1 MLDTAFNVLKMI
13 EDNSYEAYIVGGFV
27 RDYIMGIKSNDVDI
41 TTNAKPKDLIKI
53 FPNANIDNEVYGSV
67 IVYLNNIRF
76 EITTY
81 RDEGNYLDNR
91 HPDTV
96 NYVDDLKIDLK
107 RRDFTINTICM
118 DKEGNIV
125 DLLNSR
131 SDIDNK
137 IIKTVIEPLESFK
150 IDSLRI
156 LRAIRFATT
165 LDFELALDV
174 KEAIMQSKYL
184 LKDLSINRKKSE
196 LDKIFSSPNIE
207 KGIKLIKELDLI
219 DVLYLDNINKVKP
232 CSQVIG
238 IWTMLDVDNIYPFTR
253 NELKLMK
260 DIRESIKN
268 NPLAFTTLYYYDLY
282 PCTVA
287 GEILS
292 IPKKEIMDNYKSM
305 PIHKRSDIVIDSY
318 DLIDYLKIED
328 GPIISKL
335 WKELEIKL
343 LNLEVN
349 NNKEELLNL
358 AKKIYTS
365 SNLVKED
372 ADETKTTVVPLLF
385 FKEYKKLNISLEE
398 FIFLMYLK
406 DKGNTF
412 TFDPKKMSEELG
424 LSIKD
429 ILVLIS
435 SLTDKKLLLI
445 DTFKND
451 KGIGEEKVDISL
463 FYEKIA
469 SIISDEVIKDN
480 EEELDNSI
488 FSTIEKEFGRTLN
501 SSEIEFIKAWA
512 SSFDSGVIIE
522 AVKEAVLNGVSS
534 IRYIDKILY
543 EWSKL
548 GIKTSE
554 DVRHFLNNKNKE
566 IKEKEPVEVFDYD
579 WFDDEDE

>member
-1 MLDTAFNVLKMI
+1 MLDTALKVLNII

-118 DKEGNIV
+118 DKDGNIV
-125 DLLNSR
+125 DLLNSK

-137 IIKTVIEPLESFK
+137 IIKTVINPLESFK

-372 ADETKTTVVPLLF
+372 ADETKTT
-385 FKEYKKLNISLEE
+385 
-398 FIFLMYLK
+398 
-406 DKGNTF
+406 G
-412 TFDPKKMSEELG
+412 
-424 LSIKD
+424 
-429 ILVLIS
+429 
-435 SLTDKKLLLI
+435 
-445 DTFKND
+445 
-451 KGIGEEKVDISL
+451 
-463 FYEKIA
+463 
-469 SIISDEVIKDN
+469 
-480 EEELDNSI
+480 
-488 FSTIEKEFGRTLN
+488 
-501 SSEIEFIKAWA
+501 
-512 SSFDSGVIIE
+512 
-522 AVKEAVLNGVSS
+522 
-534 IRYIDKILY
+534 
-543 EWSKL
+543 
-548 GIKTSE
+548 
-554 DVRHFLNNKNKE
+554 
-566 IKEKEPVEVFDYD
+566 
-579 WFDDEDE
+579 

>member
-1 MLDTAFNVLKMI
+1 MLNTALNILKLI

-27 RDYIMGIKSNDVDI
+27 RDYLMGKKSNDVDI
-41 TTNAKPKDLIKI
+41 TTNARPKDLIKI
-53 FPNANIDNEVYGSV
+53 FPNANFDNALYGSV
-67 IVYLNNIRF
+67 TVYLNGIRF

-81 RDEGNYLDNR
+81 RSEGSYLDNR
-91 HPDTV
+91 HPDVV

-118 DKEGNIV
+118 DKDGNIV
-125 DLLNSR
+125 DLLNSK

-137 IIKTVIEPLESFK
+137 IIKMVIEPLESFK

-318 DLIDYLKIED
+318 DIMECLNINE
-328 GPIISKL
+328 GPILSKIWEKL
-335 WKELEIKL
+335 EKDIIDLKVINDEKELIL
-343 LNLEVN
+343 DV
-349 NNKEELLNL
+349 
-358 AKKIYTS
+358 KKIYT
-365 SNLVKED
+365 NLVLKKEEIN
-372 ADETKTTVVPLLF
+372 ETK
-385 FKEYKKLNISLEE
+385 
-398 FIFLMYLK
+398 
-406 DKGNTF
+406 
-412 TFDPKKMSEELG
+412 
-424 LSIKD
+424 
-429 ILVLIS
+429 
-435 SLTDKKLLLI
+435 
-445 DTFKND
+445 
-451 KGIGEEKVDISL
+451 
-463 FYEKIA
+463 
-469 SIISDEVIKDN
+469 
-480 EEELDNSI
+480 
-488 FSTIEKEFGRTLN
+488 
-501 SSEIEFIKAWA
+501 A
-512 SSFDSGVIIE
+512 SS
-522 AVKEAVLNGVSS
+522 
-534 IRYIDKILY
+534 
-543 EWSKL
+543 
-548 GIKTSE
+548 
-554 DVRHFLNNKNKE
+554 
-566 IKEKEPVEVFDYD
+566 
-579 WFDDEDE
+579 